1 MGEKSAGGE
10 GILGNFVEN
19 EVAFV
24 KDNCPLSAVTFAHL
38 YSFYPDKFKYGHTK
52 AFGYKQYKLFSTL
65 EGALMIECITGEINY
80 GL

>member
-1 MGEKSAGGE
+1 MGEKSAEGE

-19 EVAFV
+19 EVVFV
-24 KDNCPLSAVTFAHL
+24 KDDCLLTAVTFAHL

-52 AFGYKQYKLFSTL
+52 AFGYKQYKFNSTL
-65 EGALMIECITGEINY
+65 EGALMIEGTKGEINY